1 MIEPVLVENI
11 DLKKF
16 QPGSTN
22 KLKVPIASN
31 GLGDPYEVPVTIVKG
46 IEDGPVI
53 CITAAVHGNE
63 LNGIFI
69 IFDFLKN
76 IKPHKLKGIIIAV
89 PVVNISGYLEN
100 SRYFAATYDLNR
112 LFPGDLAGS
121 RGSVYSHYI
130 MEEIIS
136 KCNYLVDL
144 HTASFGRGN
153 SFYVRA
159 DMTDSITSRMAYLQ
173 NPQIIVH
180 NKGADG
186 TLRSAA
192 SAIGIHAITVEVGNP
207 QIIQKKLIK
216 FSLNGLRNLLS
227 SLKMIPKPEGK
238 ITGTPVICKKSYWLF
253 TDKGGILEV
262 LPEVTESVIKG
273 QLIACL
279 RNIYGEII
287 QKYYAPEDAIVV
299 GKSLNPVGDAGSRII
314 HLGIEGVPK
323 IN

>member
-1 MIEPVLVENI
+1 MNEKILIGKINLT
-11 DLKKF
+11 DLKY
-16 QPGSTN
+16 GSTN
-22 KLKVPIASN
+22 RIRVPIASN
-31 GLGDPYEVPVTIVKG
+31 GLGDAYEVPVSIIKG

-69 IFDFLKN
+69 IFDFLKS
-76 IKPHKLKGIIIAV
+76 IKPHKLRGTIIAV
-89 PVVNISGYLEN
+89 PVINISGYLEN
-100 SRYFAATYDLNR
+100 SRFFAATYDLNR

-121 RGSVYSHYI
+121 RGSVYTHYI
-130 MEEIIS
+130 MKEIIN

-144 HTASFGRGN
+144 HTASFGRSN
-153 SFYVRA
+153 SLYVRA
-159 DMTDSITSRMAYLQ
+159 DMTDEITTRMAYLQ

-192 SAIGIHAITVEVGNP
+192 SDLGIHAITVEVGNP

-216 FSLNGLRNLLS
+216 YSLNGLQNLLS

-238 ITGTPVICKKSYWLF
+238 IKGTPVICKKSYWLF
-253 TDKGGILEV
+253 TNTGGILEV
-262 LPEVTESVIKG
+262 LPDVTERIKKN
-273 QLIACL
+273 QLIAYL
-279 RNIYGEII
+279 KNVYGDVIDE
-287 QKYYAPEDAIVV
+287 YYAPEDAIVV

-314 HLGIEGVPK
+314 HLGIEGDL
-323 IN
+323 